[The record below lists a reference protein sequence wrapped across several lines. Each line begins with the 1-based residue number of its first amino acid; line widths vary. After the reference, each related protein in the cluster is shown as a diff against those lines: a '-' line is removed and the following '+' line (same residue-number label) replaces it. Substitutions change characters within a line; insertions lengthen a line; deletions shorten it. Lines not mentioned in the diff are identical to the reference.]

1 MTQGPAVLKALRKIV
16 FMAFEDASRRQ
27 FLQSTVAASAVRVS
41 SERFRDF
48 YFAALRQ
55 NGIVGSSFLLV
66 GDNAPEEIFYGYSQ
80 LARKIPVGRNTCFH
94 WASITKTFTGIAIM
108 QLRDRGL
115 LALDDSVCRYVPE
128 LHQVHD
134 PYGPIDSI
142 TIRHLLT
149 HSAGFRNPTWP
160 WRTEPWQPFE
170 PTKWSQIVAML
181 PYTNLEFRP
190 GSRHSYSNLGIVFL
204 GQIIE
209 RLTDDDYE
217 VYIDKNILKPLEMHQ
232 TYFDQSPSHL
242 LPYRSHSYFIEKGQL
257 TEAPFNFDTGITVS
271 NGGLNAPVPDM
282 QKYLRFLIGDSR
294 EAGYETV
301 LKRGSLEEM
310 FAKQLDIASSDSSQL
325 VESSGTDSIGLA
337 FFRHEQNGR
346 LYVGHGG
353 NQNGFLSHFYL
364 DLPARRAYLVV
375 YNTDTEDSAQNTSK
389 LDLEIR
395 DYVLK
400 RALQLS

>member
-1 MTQGPAVLKALRKIV
+1 
-16 FMAFEDASRRQ
+16 MAIEDPSRRQ
-27 FLQSTVAASAVRVS
+27 FLQSTVAASAAVVTP
-41 SERFRDF
+41 ERFRDF
-48 YFAALRQ
+48 YVTALRR
-55 NGIVGSSFLLV
+55 NGIVGSSFLLLHENTPPV
-66 GDNAPEEIFYGYSQ
+66 EIFYGYAQ
-80 LARKIPVGRNTCFH
+80 LSGKIPIDRNTCFH

-115 LALDDSVCRYVPE
+115 LGLDDPAGRYVPE
-128 LHQVHD
+128 LGEVYD
-134 PYGPIDSI
+134 PYGPVEAI

-181 PYTNLEFRP
+181 PYTNVEFRP
-190 GSRHSYSNLGIVFL
+190 GSRHSYSNLGIIFL

-217 VYIDKNILKPLEMHQ
+217 VYIDKNILKPLEMDRS
-232 TYFDQSPSHL
+232 YFDRSPYHL
-242 LPYRSHSYFIEKGQL
+242 LPYRSHSYFLEKGRS

-271 NGGLNAPVPDM
+271 NGGLNSPVPDM
-282 QKYLRFLIGDSR
+282 QRYIRFLLGNRHD
-294 EAGYETV
+294 AAYETV
-301 LKRGSLEEM
+301 LKRSSLEEM

-325 VESSGTDSIGLA
+325 VESAGTDSIGLA

-346 LYVGHGG
+346 LYIGHGG

-364 DLPARRAYLVV
+364 DLPAGSAYLVV
-375 YNTDTEDSAQNTSK
+375 YNTDAEDPDQNTSK

-395 DYVLK
+395 DYLLT
-400 RALQLS
+400 RGLQIS

>member
-1 MTQGPAVLKALRKIV
+1 
-16 FMAFEDASRRQ
+16 MAFEDPSRRE
-27 FLQSTVAASAVRVS
+27 FLQSTVAASATALAAP
-41 SERFRDF
+41 EHFRDF
-48 YFAALRQ
+48 YVAALHR
-55 NGIVGSSFLLV
+55 NAIVGSSFLLLGASAQPV
-66 GDNAPEEIFYGYSQ
+66 QIFYGYSQ
-80 LARKIPVGRNTCFH
+80 LTGKISVDANTCFH

-115 LALDDSVCRYVPE
+115 LRLDDPACRYVPE
-128 LHQVHD
+128 LLQVHD
-134 PYGPIDSI
+134 PYGPVDAI

-181 PYTNLEFRP
+181 PYTNVEFRP

-217 VYIDKNILKPLEMHQ
+217 VYIDKNILNPLGMYRS
-232 TYFDQSPSHL
+232 YFDQSPYHL
-242 LPYRSHSYFIEKGQL
+242 LKQRSHSYFIEKGQL

-271 NGGLNAPVPDM
+271 NGGLNAPIPDM
-282 QKYLRFLIGDSR
+282 RKYLQFLLGNPKETS
-294 EAGYETV
+294 YETV
-301 LKRGSLEEM
+301 LRRPSLEEM

-325 VESSGTDSIGLA
+325 VESPGADSIGLA
-337 FFRHEQNGR
+337 FFRHENNGR
-346 LYVGHGG
+346 LYIGHGG

-364 DLPARRAYLVV
+364 DLAARSAYLVV
-375 YNTDTEDSAQNTSK
+375 YNTDAGGPSQNTSK
-389 LDLEIR
+389 LDLEVR
-395 DYVLK
+395 DYLMK
-400 RALQLS
+400 RRLQPS

>member
-1 MTQGPAVLKALRKIV
+1 
-16 FMAFEDASRRQ
+16 MATEDPSRRQ
-27 FLQSTVAASAVRVS
+27 FFQTTVAASAAVATAGH
-41 SERFRDF
+41 FRNF
-48 YFAALRQ
+48 YVAAARR
-55 NGIVGSSFLLV
+55 NGIVGSSFVLLNENTPPV
-66 GDNAPEEIFYGYSQ
+66 EIVYGYSQ
-80 LARKIPVGRNTCFH
+80 LATKTPISSNTCFH

-115 LALDDSVCRYVPE
+115 LGLDDPASRYVPE
-128 LHQVHD
+128 LRQVHD
-134 PYGPIDSI
+134 PYGPVEAI

-160 WRTEPWQPFE
+160 WRTEAWQPFE
-170 PTKWSQIVAML
+170 PAKWSQIVAML
-181 PYTNLEFRP
+181 PYTDVEFRP

-217 VYIDKNILKPLEMHQ
+217 VYIDKNILKPLEMYRS
-232 TYFDQSPSHL
+232 YFDQSPYHL
-242 LPYRSHSYFIEKGQL
+242 LPYRSHSYFLEKRQL
-257 TEAPFNFDTGITVS
+257 KEAPFNFDTGITVS

-282 QKYLRFLIGDSR
+282 QKYLRFLIGNRHETS
-294 EAGYETV
+294 YEIV
-301 LKRGSLEEM
+301 LKRSSLEEM

-325 VESSGTDSIGLA
+325 VESPGADSIGLA

-346 LYVGHGG
+346 LYIGHGG

-364 DLPARRAYLVV
+364 DLPGRSAYLVV
-375 YNTDTEDSAQNTSK
+375 YNTDAEDPAQNTGK

-395 DYVLK
+395 DYVLT
-400 RALQLS
+400 RALRVS